1 MEKADDPD
9 IWTIQKLLA
18 SPASDGGS
26 SKIPTLKYKA
36 GDAELEAKSNE
47 EKGRTLAK
55 SFFPPK
61 PLPEPPA
68 ANASYPPQCSKAG
81 KITSEAIARQIHKLK
96 PYKAPGPDGIPNI
109 VLTKCA
115 DLLVDRLYF
124 IYTAIFNRRLYYAPW
139 KAFNTIVTV
148 GALISSRGCC
158 LGRLLLVLALVF
170 VVVISIL
177 VAHHRLYRQR

>member
-1 MEKADDPD
+1 MAMADKPFHYVHAAYKDANKLYHRTLKTTKMQHWRDWLEKADDPD

-61 PLPEPPA
+61 PATRTPSSKRKLP
-68 ANASYPPQCSKAG
+68 
-81 KITSEAIARQIHKLK
+81 TSMQQ
-96 PYKAPGPDGIPNI
+96 GWQN
-109 VLTKCA
+109 
-115 DLLVDRLYF
+115 
-124 IYTAIFNRRLYYAPW
+124 N
-139 KAFNTIVTV
+139 
-148 GALISSRGCC
+148 
-158 LGRLLLVLALVF
+158 
-170 VVVISIL
+170 
-177 VAHHRLYRQR
+177 